1 MRPPRGGGRG
11 GFRGGRD
18 GEGEEVAA
26 LAVEGVIVVVE
37 AEEVADSVVEG
48 VTAAG
53 EEAEAVVAEAV
64 G

>member
-1 MRPPRGGGRG
+1 MV
-11 GFRGGRD
+11 
-18 GEGEEVAA
+18 EGEEVAA
-26 LAVEGVIVVVE
+26 LAVEGVIAVVE

-48 VTAAG
+48 VTVVE

>member
-1 MRPPRGGGRG
+1 MVVSEGAVMV
-11 GFRGGRD
+11 
-18 GEGEEVAA
+18 EGEEVAA

>member
-1 MRPPRGGGRG
+1 M
-11 GFRGGRD
+11 
-18 GEGEEVAA
+18 
-26 LAVEGVIVVVE
+26 VVE

-48 VTAAG
+48 VTAAA

>member
-1 MRPPRGGGRG
+1 MVDSEGAAMA
-11 GFRGGRD
+11 
-18 GEGEEVAA
+18 EGEEVAA

-37 AEEVADSVVEG
+37 AEEAVDSVVEG
-48 VTAAG
+48 VTAVG

>member
-1 MRPPRGGGRG
+1 MVVSEGAAMA
-11 GFRGGRD
+11 
-18 GEGEEVAA
+18 EGEEVAA